1 MIDFVI
7 IYSVQSLSSIVA
19 DSHLMISAN
28 NVFLVSAL
36 QCVCSHLHKLF
47 LFLLLELERV
57 SHLTFIF
64 IILNLVVV
72 E

>member
-1 MIDFVI
+1 
-7 IYSVQSLSSIVA
+7 
-19 DSHLMISAN
+19 MISAN

-36 QCVCSHLHKLF
+36 QCVFSHLHKLF

>member
-1 MIDFVI
+1 
-7 IYSVQSLSSIVA
+7 
-19 DSHLMISAN
+19 MISAN

-36 QCVCSHLHKLF
+36 QRVCSHLHKLF